1 MEFTD
6 YSNNDYSNNGNSLK
20 FVEFVDSNPNS
31 HFNPFVKNTD
41 TNVSIGVVTCLAGNN
56 ENIDSTNNTNNTK
69 VCNNN
74 IRETEYN
81 VDEKNKNISSMEN
94 VIDDGYSN
102 FSIQN
107 KNTDFNFRNAYSA
120 DSKMK
125 TTDSLEKPSINFSE
139 INFGDSHRRILKG
152 YSSTNKKKS
161 SQYRRTYVHFT
172 MNFCYYFFLSYR

>member
-1 MEFTD
+1 M
-6 YSNNDYSNNGNSLK
+6 
-20 FVEFVDSNPNS
+20 
-31 HFNPFVKNTD
+31 
-41 TNVSIGVVTCLAGNN
+41 TCLAGNN
-56 ENIDSTNNTNNTK
+56 ENIDNTKNTNNTK
-69 VCNNN
+69 VCNDN

-81 VDEKNKNISSMEN
+81 VDDKNISSMEN
-94 VIDDGYSN
+94 YIDDGYSN

-107 KNTDFNFRNAYSA
+107 KNTDFIFSNAYSA

-172 MNFCYYFFLSYR
+172 MNFCYYFFSPSLPPVLEKL